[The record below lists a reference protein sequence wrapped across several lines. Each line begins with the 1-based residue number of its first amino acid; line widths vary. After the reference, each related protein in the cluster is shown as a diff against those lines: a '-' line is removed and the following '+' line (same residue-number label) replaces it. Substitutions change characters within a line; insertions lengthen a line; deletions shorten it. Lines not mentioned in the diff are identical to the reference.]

1 MSVIDVVKKFL
12 LDQEYVIQDEVLDET
27 DSLLERGLI
36 DSVGII
42 NLVSLSKIMSKA
54 KSDDRNTIRIPWGAW
69 HGDDMLDLSFPS
81 LWEV

>member
-27 DSLLERGLI
+27 DSLLEHGLI

-42 NLVSLSKIMSKA
+42 NLVSLLEETYRIEIDDDDLMPENFDSLNAIKNYVESKI
-54 KSDDRNTIRIPWGAW
+54 R
-69 HGDDMLDLSFPS
+69 
-81 LWEV
+81 

>member
-42 NLVSLSKIMSKA
+42 NLVSLLEETYRIEIDDDDLMPENFDSLNAIKNYVESKI
-54 KSDDRNTIRIPWGAW
+54 
-69 HGDDMLDLSFPS
+69 H
-81 LWEV
+81 

>member
-42 NLVSLSKIMSKA
+42 NLVSLLEETYRIEIDDDDLMPENFDSLNAIKNYVESKI
-54 KSDDRNTIRIPWGAW
+54 R
-69 HGDDMLDLSFPS
+69 
-81 LWEV
+81 

>member
-12 LDQEYVIQDEVLDET
+12 LDQEYVIQYEVLDET

-42 NLVSLSKIMSKA
+42 NLVSLLEETYRIEIDDDDLMPENFDSLNAIKNYVESKI
-54 KSDDRNTIRIPWGAW
+54 R
-69 HGDDMLDLSFPS
+69 
-81 LWEV
+81 

>member
-27 DSLLERGLI
+27 DSLLEHGLI

-42 NLVSLSKIMSKA
+42 NLVSLLEETYRIEIDDDDLMPENFDSLNAIKNYVESKI
-54 KSDDRNTIRIPWGAW
+54 
-69 HGDDMLDLSFPS
+69 H
-81 LWEV
+81 

>member
-42 NLVSLSKIMSKA
+42 NLVSLLEETYRIEIDDDDLMPENFDSLNAIKNYVENKI
-54 KSDDRNTIRIPWGAW
+54 R
-69 HGDDMLDLSFPS
+69 
-81 LWEV
+81 

>member
-42 NLVSLSKIMSKA
+42 NLVSLLEETYRIEINDDDLMPENFDSLNAIKNYVESKI
-54 KSDDRNTIRIPWGAW
+54 R
-69 HGDDMLDLSFPS
+69 
-81 LWEV
+81 